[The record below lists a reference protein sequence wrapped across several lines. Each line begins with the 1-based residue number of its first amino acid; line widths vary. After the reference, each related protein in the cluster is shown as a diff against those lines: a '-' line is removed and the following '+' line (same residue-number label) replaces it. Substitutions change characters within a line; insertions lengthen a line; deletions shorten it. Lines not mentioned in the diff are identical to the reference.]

1 MLIAEFEK
9 QSFTQV
15 VFPHEN
21 TDWSE
26 YLEDARKNF
35 VEIINAIR
43 QFQTCLVVCYD
54 IQAVQSYFEDHTN
67 IKFVEYTANDTWA
80 RDSSALAVEENG
92 EIKLLNFI
100 FNAWGGKFDAE
111 LDNQMSRAISSVYSA
126 PLEDCD
132 FILEG
137 GGVESNGE
145 GLILTT
151 SECMLNPNRNR
162 EFTKEEVTQKLKKF
176 FGAKEILYLDHGYL
190 AGDDTDSHI
199 DTLARFISKDTIMYI
214 ACDNEKDEHYE
225 ALKKMEDELKEFVI
239 EHKLKLIKLPMS
251 SAVYYDNERLPAT
264 YANFLFVNGGVL
276 VPTYNVKEDAE
287 ALEIFRWAMP
297 ERKVVGIDCSTLI
310 RQHGSLHCV
319 TMNFASG
326 VTLN

>member
-15 VFPHEN
+15 VFPHEKM
-21 TDWSE
+21 DWSCCI
-26 YLEDARKNF
+26 EDARANF
-35 VEIINAIR
+35 VNIINAIR
-43 QFQTCLVVCYD
+43 QFQTCLVVCYN
-54 IQAVQSYFEDHTN
+54 INEVQNYFEDHTN

-80 RDSSALAVEENG
+80 RDTSALSIYKDG

-100 FNAWGGKFDAE
+100 FNAWGGKFNSE
-111 LDNQMSRAISSVYSA
+111 LDNRMSKILAPYYSCEM
-126 PLEDCD
+126 EDID

-151 SECMLNPNRNR
+151 SECMLNPNRNSK
-162 EFTKEEVTQKLKKF
+162 FNKEQITQKLKEY
-176 FGAKEILYLDHGYL
+176 FGAKEILYVNNGYL

-199 DTLARFISKDTIMYI
+199 DTLARFISKDTIMYV
-214 ACDNEKDEHYE
+214 ACDDENDEHYE

-251 SAVYYDNERLPAT
+251 SAVYDDNERLPAT
-264 YANFLFVNGGVL
+264 YANFLFVNNGVL

-297 ERKVVGIDCSTLI
+297 DREVVGVECATLI

-319 TMNFASG
+319 TMNFASEISI
-326 VTLN
+326 N

>member
-26 YLEDARKNF
+26 YLDDARKNF

-43 QFQTCLVVCYD
+43 RFQTCLVVCYD
-54 IQAVQSYFEDHTN
+54 IKAVQSYFEDHTN
-67 IKFVEYTANDTWA
+67 IKFVEYTTNDTWA
-80 RDSSALAVEENG
+80 RDSSALAVEEND
-92 EIKLLNFI
+92 EIKLLNFT
-100 FNAWGGKFDAE
+100 FNAWGGKFDAV
-111 LDNQMSRAISSVYSA
+111 LDNKMSRAISSVYSV
-126 PLEDCD
+126 PLEDID

-137 GGVESNGE
+137 GGVESNGA

-151 SECMLNPNRNR
+151 SECMLNANRNKGL
-162 EFTKEEVTQKLKKF
+162 TKEQITQNLKNYF
-176 FGAKEILYLDHGYL
+176 EAKEILYLDYGYL

-199 DTLARFISKDTIMYI
+199 DTLARFISKDTIMYV
-214 ACDNEKDEHYE
+214 ACKDQNDEHYE
-225 ALKKMEDELKEFVI
+225 ALRKMEDQLKEFVI

-251 SAVYYDNERLPAT
+251 SAVYYAKERLPAT
-264 YANFLFVNGGVL
+264 YANFLFVNDGVL

-287 ALEIFRWAMP
+287 ALEVFKWAFP
-297 ERKVVGIDCSTLI
+297 NRKVVGIDCSTLI

-319 TMNFASG
+319 TMNFAAGINLS
-326 VTLN
+326 